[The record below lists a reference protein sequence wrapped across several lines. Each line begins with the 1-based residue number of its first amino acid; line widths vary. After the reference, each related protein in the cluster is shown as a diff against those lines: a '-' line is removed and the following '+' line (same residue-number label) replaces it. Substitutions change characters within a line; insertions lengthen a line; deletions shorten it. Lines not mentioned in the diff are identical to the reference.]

1 MDEIKIKH
9 QDIESNENN
18 SMTMALFKEVDDEP
32 IIEDIF
38 PNYTST
44 DRVNDIFTQVEPHA
58 FNIEPCAFN
67 RIKDNKLTKDQEYLK
82 ELHTIIYDIE
92 DSFMNDEYECYWDRS
107 YILWMIYIGGIEEH
121 IANKEP
127 YDIGFRFNTG
137 ETGDVVI
144 VNGKDINKVKQ
155 LILVYKTEE
164 WAYHKRLGLR
174 RLSKFEEVDEN
185 HFKNHLGKIDF
196 MKATNNVRET
206 FEALDPENTT
216 IIIEPDLIDDPAF
229 AELNHQYKEFLIRQ
243 IFKPAT

>member
-1 MDEIKIKH
+1 MLNLMKI
-9 QDIESNENN
+9 
-18 SMTMALFKEVDDEP
+18 
-32 IIEDIF
+32 
-38 PNYTST
+38 
-44 DRVNDIFTQVEPHA
+44 
-58 FNIEPCAFN
+58 
-67 RIKDNKLTKDQEYLK
+67 
-82 ELHTIIYDIE
+82 
-92 DSFMNDEYECYWDRS
+92 
-107 YILWMIYIGGIEEH
+107 
-121 IANKEP
+121 IAWPWHYSRRLMMSLLQKTCSP
-127 YDIGFRFNTG
+127 TG

-185 HFKNHLGKIDF
+185 HFKNPIGKIDF
-196 MKATNNVRET
+196 MKATNNVREA

>member
-9 QDIESNENN
+9 QDVASNENN
-18 SMTMALFKEVDDEP
+18 NMAMTLFKAVDDEP

-44 DRVNDIFTQVEPHA
+44 DRVNDIFIQVEPY
-58 FNIEPCAFN
+58 AFN

-82 ELHTIIYDIE
+82 GLHAIIYDIE
-92 DSFMNDEYECYWDRS
+92 DSFMNDEYECYWDRN
-107 YILWMIYIGGIEEH
+107 YILWMIYVGGIEEH

-127 YDIGFRFNTG
+127 YDIGFRFNPG
-137 ETGDVVI
+137 ETGNAVI

-164 WAYHKRLGLR
+164 WAYHKKLGLR

-216 IIIEPDLIDDPAF
+216 IIVEPDLINDPEF

>member
-1 MDEIKIKH
+1 MEEIKIKH
-9 QDIESNENN
+9 QDIASDENKN
-18 SMTMALFKEVDDEP
+18 IALALFKAIDDEP
-32 IIEDIF
+32 IIEDMF

-44 DRVNDIFTQVEPHA
+44 DSVNDIFIQ
-58 FNIEPCAFN
+58 IEPYAFN
-67 RIKDNKLTKDQEYLK
+67 RIKDNKLTKDQVYLK
-82 ELHTIIYDIE
+82 GLRDVIYNIE
-92 DSFMNDEYECYWDRS
+92 NSFMDDDYECYWDQS
-107 YILWMIYIGGIEEH
+107 YILWMIYVGGIEEC

-185 HFKNHLGKIDF
+185 HFKNSLGNVDL
-196 MKATNNVRET
+196 MKATNNVRAT
-206 FEALDPENTT
+206 FEALDPETTT

>member
-9 QDIESNENN
+9 QDVASNENN
-18 SMTMALFKEVDDEP
+18 SMTMALFKTVDDEP
-32 IIEDIF
+32 IIEDMF

-44 DRVNDIFTQVEPHA
+44 DSVNDIFIQVEPY
-58 FNIEPCAFN
+58 AFN

-82 ELHTIIYDIE
+82 GLHTIIYDIE
-92 DSFMNDEYECYWDRS
+92 DSFMNDEYECCWDQS
-107 YILWMIYIGGIEEH
+107 YILWMIYVGGIEER

-185 HFKNHLGKIDF
+185 HFKNHLRKIDF

-216 IIIEPDLIDDPAF
+216 IIVEPDLIDDPAF

>member
-1 MDEIKIKH
+1 MEEIKIKH
-9 QDIESNENN
+9 QDISSDENKN
-18 SMTMALFKEVDDEP
+18 MAMALFKEVDDGP
-32 IIEDIF
+32 IIKDMF
-38 PNYTST
+38 TKYTST
-44 DRVNDIFTQVEPHA
+44 DSINDIFTQ
-58 FNIEPCAFN
+58 IEPYPFN
-67 RIKDNKLTKDQEYLK
+67 RIKDNELTKDQVYLK
-82 ELHTIIYDIE
+82 GLRNIICDIE
-92 DSFMNDEYECYWDRS
+92 NSFMDDDYECYWDQS
-107 YILWMIYIGGIEEH
+107 YILWMIYVGGIEECV
-121 IANKEP
+121 ANKEP

-137 ETGDVVI
+137 ETGDTVI

-185 HFKNHLGKIDF
+185 HFKNSLGNVDF
-196 MKATNNVRET
+196 MKATNNVRAT

>member
-9 QDIESNENN
+9 QDVASNENN
-18 SMTMALFKEVDDEP
+18 SMTMALFKAVDDEP
-32 IIEDIF
+32 IIEDMF
-38 PNYTST
+38 SNYTST
-44 DRVNDIFTQVEPHA
+44 DSVNDIFIQVEPY
-58 FNIEPCAFN
+58 AFN

-82 ELHTIIYDIE
+82 GLHTIIYDIE
-92 DSFMNDEYECYWDRS
+92 DSFMNDEYECCWDQS
-107 YILWMIYIGGIEEH
+107 YILWMIYVGGIEER

-185 HFKNHLGKIDF
+185 HFKNHLRKIDF

>member
-1 MDEIKIKH
+1 MEEIKIKH
-9 QDIESNENN
+9 RDVSSDENKN
-18 SMTMALFKEVDDEP
+18 MAMVLFKAVDDDSL
-32 IIEDIF
+32 IEDMF

-44 DRVNDIFTQVEPHA
+44 DSINDMVIQ
-58 FNIEPCAFN
+58 IEPYTFN
-67 RIKDNKLTKDQEYLK
+67 MIKDNKLTSDQVYLK
-82 ELHTIIYDIE
+82 GLRDVIYYIE
-92 DSFMNDEYECYWDRS
+92 NSFMDDEYGCYWDQN
-107 YILWMIYIGGIEEH
+107 YILWMIYVGGIEEC

-127 YDIGFRFNTG
+127 YDIGFRFNNG

-185 HFKNHLGKIDF
+185 HFKSPLGNVDF
-196 MKATNNVRET
+196 MKATNNVIET
-206 FEALDPENTT
+206 FKALDPENTT
-216 IIIEPDLIDDPAF
+216 IIIEPDL
-229 AELNHQYKEFLIRQ
+229 KEFFIRK

>member
-1 MDEIKIKH
+1 MDEIKIKN
-9 QDIESNENN
+9 QDIASDENKN
-18 SMTMALFKEVDDEP
+18 MALALFKDVDDEP
-32 IIEDIF
+32 LIENMF

-44 DRVNDIFTQVEPHA
+44 DSVNDIFIQ
-58 FNIEPCAFN
+58 IEPYPFN
-67 RIKDNKLTKDQEYLK
+67 RIKDDELTKDQEYLK
-82 ELHTIIYDIE
+82 GLRDVIYDIE
-92 DSFMNDEYECYWDRS
+92 NSFMYDDYECYWDQS
-107 YILWMIYIGGIEEH
+107 YILWMIYVGGIEEC

-127 YDIGFRFNTG
+127 YDIGFRFNTD

-174 RLSKFEEVDEN
+174 RLSKFKEVDEN
-185 HFKNHLGKIDF
+185 HFKNSLGNVDF

>member
-1 MDEIKIKH
+1 MNEIKIKH
-9 QDIESNENN
+9 QDVASNENN
-18 SMTMALFKEVDDEP
+18 SMAMALFKAVDDEP
-32 IIEDIF
+32 IIEDMF

-44 DRVNDIFTQVEPHA
+44 DSVNDIFTQ
-58 FNIEPCAFN
+58 IEPYPFN

-82 ELHTIIYDIE
+82 GLRAIIYDIE
-92 DSFMNDEYECYWDRS
+92 NLFMDDMDDDDECYWDQS
-107 YILWMIYIGGIEEH
+107 YILWMIYVGGIEEC
-121 IANKEP
+121 IANEEP
-127 YDIGFRFNTG
+127 YDIGFRFNTN

-174 RLSKFEEVDEN
+174 RLSKFEEIDKN
-185 HFKNHLGKIDF
+185 HFKNPLGTVDF
-196 MKATNNVRET
+196 MKATNNVRKT
-206 FEALDPENTT
+206 FEALDPEITT

-229 AELNHQYKEFLIRQ
+229 AELNHQYKEFLICQ

>member
-9 QDIESNENN
+9 QDIASDGNKN
-18 SMTMALFKEVDDEP
+18 MAMALFKAVDDEP
-32 IIEDIF
+32 IIEDVF

-44 DRVNDIFTQVEPHA
+44 DSVNDIFIP
-58 FNIEPCAFN
+58 IEPYAFN
-67 RIKDNKLTKDQEYLK
+67 RIKDNELTPDQEYLK
-82 ELHTIIYDIE
+82 GLHAIIYNIE
-92 DSFMNDEYECYWDRS
+92 NSFMYDEYECCWDQS
-107 YILWMIYIGGIEEH
+107 YILWMIYVGGIEER

-137 ETGDVVI
+137 GTGDVVI

-164 WAYHKRLGLR
+164 WAHHKRLGLR

-185 HFKNHLGKIDF
+185 HFKNHLGNVDF
-196 MKATNNVRET
+196 MKATNNVRKT
-206 FEALDPENTT
+206 FEALDPEITT

-229 AELNHQYKEFLIRQ
+229 AELNRQYKEFLIRQ

>member
-1 MDEIKIKH
+1 MEEIKIKH

-18 SMTMALFKEVDDEP
+18 SMAMALFKAVDDEP
-32 IIEDIF
+32 IIEDMF
-38 PNYTST
+38 PNYTLT
-44 DRVNDIFTQVEPHA
+44 DRVNDIFIQVEPYV
-58 FNIEPCAFN
+58 FN

-92 DSFMNDEYECYWDRS
+92 DSFMNDEYECYWDQS
-107 YILWMIYIGGIEEH
+107 YILWMIYVGGIEEC
-121 IANKEP
+121 ITNKEP

-216 IIIEPDLIDDPAF
+216 IIVEPDLIDDPAF

>member
-1 MDEIKIKH
+1 MEEIKIKN
-9 QDIESNENN
+9 QDIAYNEYKI
-18 SMTMALFKEVDDEP
+18 MALALFKDVDDEP
-32 IIEDIF
+32 LIENMF

-44 DRVNDIFTQVEPHA
+44 DSVNDIFIQ
-58 FNIEPCAFN
+58 IEPYPFN
-67 RIKDNKLTKDQEYLK
+67 RIKDDELTKDQVYLK
-82 ELHTIIYDIE
+82 GLRDIICDIE
-92 DSFMNDEYECYWDRS
+92 NSFMDDDYECYWDQS
-107 YILWMIYIGGIEEH
+107 YILWMIYVGGIEEC

-127 YDIGFRFNTG
+127 YDIGFRFNSG

-174 RLSKFEEVDEN
+174 RLSKFKEVDEN
-185 HFKNHLGKIDF
+185 HFKNSLGNVDF

-229 AELNHQYKEFLIRQ
+229 AKLNHQYKEFLIRQ
-243 IFKPAT
+243 IFKSAT

>member
-18 SMTMALFKEVDDEP
+18 SMVMELFKAVDDEP

-44 DRVNDIFTQVEPHA
+44 DSVNDIFIQVEPY
-58 FNIEPCAFN
+58 AFN

-82 ELHTIIYDIE
+82 ELHTIIYEIE
-92 DSFMNDEYECYWDRS
+92 DSFMDDEYECYWDQS
-107 YILWMIYIGGIEEH
+107 YILWMIYVGGIEER

-185 HFKNHLGKIDF
+185 HFKNPLGKIDF

-216 IIIEPDLIDDPAF
+216 IIVEPDLIDDPAF

>member
-1 MDEIKIKH
+1 MDEIKIKN
-9 QDIESNENN
+9 QDIAYNEYKI
-18 SMTMALFKEVDDEP
+18 MALALFKDVDDEP
-32 IIEDIF
+32 LIENMF

-44 DRVNDIFTQVEPHA
+44 DSVNDIFIQ
-58 FNIEPCAFN
+58 IEPYPFN
-67 RIKDNKLTKDQEYLK
+67 RIKDDELTKDQEYLK
-82 ELHTIIYDIE
+82 GLRDIIYDIE
-92 DSFMNDEYECYWDRS
+92 NSFMDDDYECYWDQS
-107 YILWMIYIGGIEEH
+107 YILWMIYVGGIEEC

-127 YDIGFRFNTG
+127 YDIGFRFNTD

-144 VNGKDINKVKQ
+144 VNGKDINKVKR
-155 LILVYKTEE
+155 LILVYKTDE

-185 HFKNHLGKIDF
+185 HFKNPLGNVDF

-216 IIIEPDLIDDPAF
+216 IIIEPDLIDDPVF

>member
-1 MDEIKIKH
+1 MEEIKIKN
-9 QDIESNENN
+9 QDIAYNEYKI
-18 SMTMALFKEVDDEP
+18 MALALFKDVDDEP
-32 IIEDIF
+32 LIENMF

-44 DRVNDIFTQVEPHA
+44 DSVNDIFIQ
-58 FNIEPCAFN
+58 IEPYPFN
-67 RIKDNKLTKDQEYLK
+67 RIKDDELTKDQEYLK
-82 ELHTIIYDIE
+82 GLRDVIYDIE
-92 DSFMNDEYECYWDRS
+92 NSFMDDDYECYWDQS
-107 YILWMIYIGGIEEH
+107 YILWMIYVGGIEEC

-127 YDIGFRFNTG
+127 YDIGFRFNTD

-164 WAYHKRLGLR
+164 WAHHKRLGLR
-174 RLSKFEEVDEN
+174 RLSKFEEVDKN
-185 HFKNHLGKIDF
+185 HFKNSLGNVDF

-229 AELNHQYKEFLIRQ
+229 AKLNHQYKEFLIRQ
-243 IFKPAT
+243 IFKSAT

>member
-9 QDIESNENN
+9 QDIESNEYKI
-18 SMTMALFKEVDDEP
+18 MTIKLFKAVDDEP
-32 IIEDIF
+32 IIEDMF
-38 PNYTST
+38 PNHTST
-44 DRVNDIFTQVEPHA
+44 DSVNDIFTKFEPY
-58 FNIEPCAFN
+58 PFN
-67 RIKDNKLTKDQEYLK
+67 RIKDGELTKDQVYLK
-82 ELHTIIYDIE
+82 GLRAIIYDIE
-92 DSFMNDEYECYWDRS
+92 NSFMDDDYECFWDQS
-107 YILWMIYIGGIEEH
+107 YILWMIYVGGIEEC
-121 IANKEP
+121 IANEEP
-127 YDIGFRFNTG
+127 YDIGFRFNSG

-164 WAYHKRLGLR
+164 WAHHKRLGLR

-185 HFKNHLGKIDF
+185 HFKNPLGRKIDF
-196 MKATNNVRET
+196 MKATNNVRAT

>member
-9 QDIESNENN
+9 QDVASNENN
-18 SMTMALFKEVDDEP
+18 SMAMALFKAVDDEP
-32 IIEDIF
+32 IIEDMF

-44 DRVNDIFTQVEPHA
+44 DRVNDIFIQVEPY
-58 FNIEPCAFN
+58 AFN

-82 ELHTIIYDIE
+82 GLRDIIYDIE

-107 YILWMIYIGGIEEH
+107 YILWMIYVGGIEER

-127 YDIGFRFNTG
+127 NYIVFRFNTG
-137 ETGDVVI
+137 ETGNAVI

-185 HFKNHLGKIDF
+185 HFKNPLGKIDF

>member
-1 MDEIKIKH
+1 MEEIKIKH

-18 SMTMALFKEVDDEP
+18 NMAMALFKAVDDEP
-32 IIEDIF
+32 IIEDMF
-38 PNYTST
+38 PNLFKAV
-44 DRVNDIFTQVEPHA
+44 DDEPI
-58 FNIEPCAFN
+58 IEDMFPNLFN

-82 ELHTIIYDIE
+82 GLHTIIYDIE
-92 DSFMNDEYECYWDRS
+92 DLFIYDDYECYWDQS
-107 YILWMIYIGGIEEH
+107 YILWMIYVGGIEEC

-185 HFKNHLGKIDF
+185 HFKNPLGNVDF

-206 FEALDPENTT
+206 FEALDPEITT
-216 IIIEPDLIDDPAF
+216 IIVEPDLIDDPAF

>member
-1 MDEIKIKH
+1 MDELKIKH
-9 QDIESNENN
+9 QDIESDGNKN
-18 SMTMALFKEVDDEP
+18 MAMALFKAVDDEP
-32 IIEDIF
+32 IIEDMF

-44 DRVNDIFTQVEPHA
+44 DSVNDIFIP
-58 FNIEPCAFN
+58 IEPYPFN
-67 RIKDNKLTKDQEYLK
+67 RIKNSELAKDQEYLK
-82 ELHTIIYDIE
+82 GLHAIIYDIE
-92 DSFMNDEYECYWDRS
+92 NSFMNDEYECYWDQS
-107 YILWMIYIGGIEEH
+107 YILWLIYVGGIEEC

-137 ETGDVVI
+137 GTGDVVI

-164 WAYHKRLGLR
+164 WAHHKRLGLR

-185 HFKNHLGKIDF
+185 HFKNPLGTVDF

-206 FEALDPENTT
+206 FEELDPEITT

>member
-1 MDEIKIKH
+1 MEEIKIKH
-9 QDIESNENN
+9 QDIAYNENN
-18 SMTMALFKEVDDEP
+18 NMALALFKAVDDEP
-32 IIEDIF
+32 IIEDMF
-38 PNYTST
+38 PNYAST
-44 DRVNDIFTQVEPHA
+44 DSVNDIFIQ
-58 FNIEPCAFN
+58 IEPYPFN

-82 ELHTIIYDIE
+82 GLRNIICDIE
-92 DSFMNDEYECYWDRS
+92 NLFMDDDYECFWDQS
-107 YILWMIYIGGIEEH
+107 YILWIIYVGGIEEY

-137 ETGDVVI
+137 KTRDVVI

-164 WAYHKRLGLR
+164 WAHHKRLGLR

-185 HFKNHLGKIDF
+185 HFKNSLGNVDL
-196 MKATNNVRET
+196 MKATNNVRAT
-206 FEALDPENTT
+206 FEALDPENTI

>member
-9 QDIESNENN
+9 QDVASNENN
-18 SMTMALFKEVDDEP
+18 SMAMELFKEVDDEP
-32 IIEDIF
+32 IIEDMF
-38 PNYTST
+38 SNYTST
-44 DRVNDIFTQVEPHA
+44 DSVNDIFIQVEPY
-58 FNIEPCAFN
+58 AFN
-67 RIKDNKLTKDQEYLK
+67 RIKDNKLTKDQEHLK
-82 ELHTIIYDIE
+82 DLRDIIYDIE

-107 YILWMIYIGGIEEH
+107 YILWMIYVGGIEER

-174 RLSKFEEVDEN
+174 RLSKFEEVDKN

-216 IIIEPDLIDDPAF
+216 IIVEPDLIDDPAF

>member
-1 MDEIKIKH
+1 MEEIKIKN
-9 QDIESNENN
+9 QDIAYNEYKI
-18 SMTMALFKEVDDEP
+18 MALALFKDVDDEP
-32 IIEDIF
+32 LIENMF

-44 DRVNDIFTQVEPHA
+44 DSVNDIFIQ
-58 FNIEPCAFN
+58 IEPYPFN
-67 RIKDNKLTKDQEYLK
+67 RIKDDELTKDQVYLK
-82 ELHTIIYDIE
+82 GLRDIICDIE
-92 DSFMNDEYECYWDRS
+92 NSFMDDDYECYWDQS
-107 YILWMIYIGGIEEH
+107 YILWMIYVGGIEEC

-127 YDIGFRFNTG
+127 YDIGFRFNTD

-164 WAYHKRLGLR
+164 WAHHKRLGLR
-174 RLSKFEEVDEN
+174 RLSKFEEVDKN
-185 HFKNHLGKIDF
+185 HFKNSLGNVDF

>member
-1 MDEIKIKH
+1 MNAMDEIKIKH
-9 QDIESNENN
+9 QDVASNENN
-18 SMTMALFKEVDDEP
+18 SMAMALFKAVDDEP
-32 IIEDIF
+32 IIEDVF
-38 PNYTST
+38 SNYTST
-44 DRVNDIFTQVEPHA
+44 DSVNDIFIQVEPYT
-58 FNIEPCAFN
+58 FN

-82 ELHTIIYDIE
+82 ELHAIIYDIE

-107 YILWMIYIGGIEEH
+107 YILWMIYVGGIEER

-127 YDIGFRFNTG
+127 NYIVFRFNPG
-137 ETGDVVI
+137 ETGNAVI

-185 HFKNHLGKIDF
+185 HFKNHLRKIDF
-196 MKATNNVRET
+196 IKATNNVRET

-216 IIIEPDLIDDPAF
+216 IIVEPDLIDDPAF

>member
-1 MDEIKIKH
+1 M
-9 QDIESNENN
+9 
-18 SMTMALFKEVDDEP
+18 
-32 IIEDIF
+32 
-38 PNYTST
+38 
-44 DRVNDIFTQVEPHA
+44 
-58 FNIEPCAFN
+58 
-67 RIKDNKLTKDQEYLK
+67 
-82 ELHTIIYDIE
+82 
-92 DSFMNDEYECYWDRS
+92 
-107 YILWMIYIGGIEEH
+107 LWMIYVGGIEER

-127 YDIGFRFNTG
+127 NYIVFRFNPG
-137 ETGDVVI
+137 ETGDAVI

-174 RLSKFEEVDEN
+174 RLSKFEEVDES
-185 HFKNHLGKIDF
+185 HFKNPLGKIDF

-216 IIIEPDLIDDPAF
+216 IIVEPDLIDDPAF

>member
-1 MDEIKIKH
+1 MEEIKIKH
-9 QDIESNENN
+9 QDIASDENKN
-18 SMTMALFKEVDDEP
+18 MAMALFKAVDDDP
-32 IIEDIF
+32 IIEDMF
-38 PNYTST
+38 PDYTST
-44 DRVNDIFTQVEPHA
+44 DSVNDIFTQ
-58 FNIEPCAFN
+58 IEPYPFN

-82 ELHTIIYDIE
+82 GLRDVIYDIE
-92 DSFMNDEYECYWDRS
+92 NSFMNDDYECYWDQS
-107 YILWMIYIGGIEEH
+107 YILWMIYVGGIEEC
-121 IANKEP
+121 IANEES

-137 ETGDVVI
+137 EAGDVVI

-164 WAYHKRLGLR
+164 WAHHKRLGLR

-185 HFKNHLGKIDF
+185 HFKNSLGNVDF

-206 FEALDPENTT
+206 FESLDPENTT

>member
-1 MDEIKIKH
+1 MEEIKIKH
-9 QDIESNENN
+9 QDIAYNENN
-18 SMTMALFKEVDDEP
+18 NMAMALFKAVDDEP
-32 IIEDIF
+32 IIKDMF

-44 DRVNDIFTQVEPHA
+44 DSVNDIFIQFEPY
-58 FNIEPCAFN
+58 PFN

-82 ELHTIIYDIE
+82 GLRNIICDIE
-92 DSFMNDEYECYWDRS
+92 NSFMDDDYEWYWDQN
-107 YILWMIYIGGIEEH
+107 YILWIIYVGGIEEC

-137 ETGDVVI
+137 ETRDVVI

-164 WAYHKRLGLR
+164 WANHKRLGLR

-185 HFKNHLGKIDF
+185 HFKNSLGNVDL
-196 MKATNNVRET
+196 MKATNNVRAT
-206 FEALDPENTT
+206 FEALDPEITT

>member
-1 MDEIKIKH
+1 MDEIKIKN
-9 QDIESNENN
+9 QDIASDENKN
-18 SMTMALFKEVDDEP
+18 MALALFKDVDDEP
-32 IIEDIF
+32 LIENMF

-44 DRVNDIFTQVEPHA
+44 DSVNDIFIQ
-58 FNIEPCAFN
+58 IEPYPFN
-67 RIKDNKLTKDQEYLK
+67 RIKDDELTKDQEYLK
-82 ELHTIIYDIE
+82 GLRDVIYDIE
-92 DSFMNDEYECYWDRS
+92 NSFMDDDYECYWDQS
-107 YILWMIYIGGIEEH
+107 YILWMIYVGGIEEC

-127 YDIGFRFNTG
+127 YDIGFRFNTD

-164 WAYHKRLGLR
+164 WAHHKRLGLR
-174 RLSKFEEVDEN
+174 RLSKFEEVDKN
-185 HFKNHLGKIDF
+185 HFKNSLGNVDF

-243 IFKPAT
+243 IFKSAT

>member
-9 QDIESNENN
+9 KDVTSNENDR
-18 SMTMALFKEVDDEP
+18 MAMALFKAVDDEP
-32 IIEDIF
+32 IIEDMF

-44 DRVNDIFTQVEPHA
+44 DSINDIFIQ
-58 FNIEPCAFN
+58 IEPYQFN
-67 RIKDNKLTKDQEYLK
+67 KIKYNELTKDQEYLK
-82 ELHTIIYDIE
+82 SLHAIIYDIE
-92 DSFMNDEYECYWDRS
+92 NSFMNDEYGCYWDQN
-107 YILWMIYIGGIEEH
+107 YILWMIYVGGIEEC
-121 IANKEP
+121 IANKES
-127 YDIGFRFNTG
+127 YDIGFRFNAG
-137 ETGDVVI
+137 ETEDVVI

-164 WAYHKRLGLR
+164 WANHKRLGLR

-185 HFKNHLGKIDF
+185 HFKNPLGNVDF
-196 MKATNNVRET
+196 MKATNDVRKT
-206 FEALDPENTT
+206 FEELNPEITT

>member
-1 MDEIKIKH
+1 MEEIKIKH
-9 QDIESNENN
+9 QDIESNEYKI
-18 SMTMALFKEVDDEP
+18 MTMKLFKAVDDEP
-32 IIEDIF
+32 IIEDMF

-44 DRVNDIFTQVEPHA
+44 DSVNDIFTKFEPY
-58 FNIEPCAFN
+58 PFN
-67 RIKDNKLTKDQEYLK
+67 RIKDGELTKDQVYLK
-82 ELHTIIYDIE
+82 GLRAIIYDIE
-92 DSFMNDEYECYWDRS
+92 NSFMDDDYECFWDQS
-107 YILWMIYIGGIEEH
+107 YILWMIYVGGIEEC
-121 IANKEP
+121 IANEEP
-127 YDIGFRFNTG
+127 YDIGFRFNTN
-137 ETGDVVI
+137 ETGNVVI

-164 WAYHKRLGLR
+164 WAHHKRLGLR

-185 HFKNHLGKIDF
+185 HFKNPLGRKIDF
-196 MKATNNVRET
+196 MKATNNVRAT

>member
-1 MDEIKIKH
+1 MDEIKIKN
-9 QDIESNENN
+9 QDIASDENKN
-18 SMTMALFKEVDDEP
+18 MALALFKDVDDEP
-32 IIEDIF
+32 LIENMF

-44 DRVNDIFTQVEPHA
+44 DSVNDIFIQ
-58 FNIEPCAFN
+58 IEPYPFN
-67 RIKDNKLTKDQEYLK
+67 RIKDDELTKDQEYLK
-82 ELHTIIYDIE
+82 GLRDVIYDIE
-92 DSFMNDEYECYWDRS
+92 NSFMYDDYECYWDQS
-107 YILWMIYIGGIEEH
+107 YILWMIYVGGIEEC

-127 YDIGFRFNTG
+127 YDIGFRFNTD

-174 RLSKFEEVDEN
+174 RLSKFKEVDEN
-185 HFKNHLGKIDF
+185 HFKNSLGNVDF

-243 IFKPAT
+243 IFKSAT

>member
-1 MDEIKIKH
+1 MEEIKIKN
-9 QDIESNENN
+9 QDIAYNEYKI
-18 SMTMALFKEVDDEP
+18 MALALFKDVDDEP
-32 IIEDIF
+32 LIENMF

-44 DRVNDIFTQVEPHA
+44 DSVNDIFIQ
-58 FNIEPCAFN
+58 IEPYPFN
-67 RIKDNKLTKDQEYLK
+67 RIKDDELTKDQVYLK
-82 ELHTIIYDIE
+82 GLRDIICDIE
-92 DSFMNDEYECYWDRS
+92 NSFMDDDYECYWDQS
-107 YILWMIYIGGIEEH
+107 YILWMIYVGGIEEC

-127 YDIGFRFNTG
+127 YDIGFRFNSG

-174 RLSKFEEVDEN
+174 RLSKFKEVDEN
-185 HFKNHLGKIDF
+185 HFKNSLGNVDF

>member
-9 QDIESNENN
+9 QDVASNENN
-18 SMTMALFKEVDDEP
+18 SMTMALFKTVDDEP
-32 IIEDIF
+32 IIEDMF

-44 DRVNDIFTQVEPHA
+44 DSVNDIFIQVEPY
-58 FNIEPCAFN
+58 AFN

-82 ELHTIIYDIE
+82 GLHTIIYDIE
-92 DSFMNDEYECYWDRS
+92 DSFMNDEYEYCWDQS
-107 YILWMIYIGGIEEH
+107 YILWMIYVGGIEER

-185 HFKNHLGKIDF
+185 HFKNHLRKIDF

-216 IIIEPDLIDDPAF
+216 IIVEPDLIDDPAF

>member
-1 MDEIKIKH
+1 MEEIKIKH
-9 QDIESNENN
+9 QDIASDENKN
-18 SMTMALFKEVDDEP
+18 MAMALFKAVDDDP
-32 IIEDIF
+32 IIEDMF
-38 PNYTST
+38 PDYTST
-44 DRVNDIFTQVEPHA
+44 DSVNDIFTQ
-58 FNIEPCAFN
+58 IEPYPFN

-82 ELHTIIYDIE
+82 GLRDVIYDIE
-92 DSFMNDEYECYWDRS
+92 NSFMNDDYECYWDQS
-107 YILWMIYIGGIEEH
+107 YILWMIYVGGIEEC
-121 IANKEP
+121 IANEEP

-137 ETGDVVI
+137 EAEDVVI

-164 WAYHKRLGLR
+164 WAHHKRLGLR

-185 HFKNHLGKIDF
+185 HFKNSLGNVDF
-196 MKATNNVRET
+196 MKATNDVRKT
-206 FEALDPENTT
+206 FEALDPEITT

>member
-1 MDEIKIKH
+1 MDEIKIEH
-9 QDIESNENN
+9 RDVESNEHKR
-18 SMTMALFKEVDDEP
+18 MAMELFKDVDDES
-32 IIEDIF
+32 IIEDMF

-44 DRVNDIFTQVEPHA
+44 DGVNDIFTQ
-58 FNIEPCAFN
+58 IEPYAFN
-67 RIKDNKLTKDQEYLK
+67 RIKDGELTPDQEYLK
-82 ELHTIIYDIE
+82 GLRNVIYDIE
-92 DSFMNDEYECYWDRS
+92 NSFMDDDYECFWDQS
-107 YILWMIYIGGIEEH
+107 YILWMIYAGGIEEC
-121 IANKEP
+121 ITNKEP
-127 YDIGFRFNTG
+127 YDIGFRFNSG

-164 WAYHKRLGLR
+164 WAHHKRLGLR
-174 RLSKFEEVDEN
+174 HLSKFEEVDEN
-185 HFKNHLGKIDF
+185 HFKNHLGNVDF
-196 MKATNNVRET
+196 MKATNNVRAT

>member
-1 MDEIKIKH
+1 MEEIKIKH
-9 QDIESNENN
+9 QDILSNKNKN
-18 SMTMALFKEVDDEP
+18 MAMALFKAVDDEP
-32 IIEDIF
+32 IVEDMF

-44 DRVNDIFTQVEPHA
+44 DSINDIFIP
-58 FNIEPCAFN
+58 IEPYLFN
-67 RIKDNKLTKDQEYLK
+67 RIKDSELTKDQEYLK
-82 ELHTIIYDIE
+82 GLRDIICDIE
-92 DSFMNDEYECYWDRS
+92 SSFMDDDYECYWDQN
-107 YILWMIYIGGIEEH
+107 YILWMIYVGGIEES
-121 IANKEP
+121 IANEEP

-137 ETGDVVI
+137 KTGDVVI

-164 WAYHKRLGLR
+164 WAHYKRLGLR

-185 HFKNHLGKIDF
+185 HFKNPLGTIDF
-196 MKATNNVRET
+196 MKATNNVRAT

-243 IFKPAT
+243 LFKPAT